1 MNSRTVNTRWIGLA
15 ITTIVSALTICAALR
30 TIATARNRNAPVPV
44 YFLSMGTAAS
54 ATFYGGD
61 AEKGALIVREAFEEV
76 EAAAS
81 IFRADSPVAR
91 LNATG
96 SVRLQAA
103 TPGRFDLAALLRRT
117 LDASRETDGA
127 FDPTVNPLMALW
139 GFRASGA
146 PASEPTDEA
155 VAAACGRVGW
165 TNVVIAAAP
174 DDGTSLAST
183 DISFAR
189 PGMELDL
196 GGIAKGAA
204 IDYAFDKLR
213 SAGFDNFLLNLG
225 GNIRVSGGPEDG
237 RDEWHVA
244 VRDPANPSQTT
255 GQTVVLR
262 SGEAVATSGSYE
274 RYVEIDGRRYS
285 HIIDPRTGRPV
296 ERQGSVSVIADT
308 AERADALSTAFFV
321 QGLGAADGSAAVFR
335 AP

>member
-1 MNSRTVNTRWIGLA
+1 MEPWTDRTRLIGLA
-15 ITTIVSALTICAALR
+15 LTMIVSALTISASLR
-30 TIATARNRNAPVPV
+30 TIAAARNRNAPVPV
-44 YFLSMGTAAS
+44 YFLAMGTAAS

-61 AEKGALIVREAFEEV
+61 AEKGAMIVRDAFEEV

-81 IFRADSPVAR
+81 IFRAGSPVAR
-91 LNATG
+91 LNAEG
-96 SVRLQAA
+96 SVRLPQAL
-103 TPGRFDLAALLRRT
+103 PGRFDLAALLRRT

-127 FDPTVNPLMALW
+127 FDPTVNPLMRLW
-139 GFRASGA
+139 GFRSGA
-146 PASEPTDEA
+146 PASEPSGEA
-155 VAAACGRVGW
+155 VAAALARVGW
-165 TNVVIAAAP
+165 TNVLISAAQGGDA
-174 DDGTSLAST
+174 GASAT
-183 DISFAR
+183 EVSFAR

-213 SAGFDNFLLNLG
+213 AAGFENFLLNLG
-225 GNIRVSGGPEDG
+225 GNIRVSGKPGVG
-237 RDEWHVA
+237 RAEWHVA

-255 GQTVVLR
+255 GQDVVLR

-296 ERQGSVSVIADT
+296 GRQGSVSVIADT

-321 QGLGAADGSAAVFR
+321 QGLGAADGSAAVSR